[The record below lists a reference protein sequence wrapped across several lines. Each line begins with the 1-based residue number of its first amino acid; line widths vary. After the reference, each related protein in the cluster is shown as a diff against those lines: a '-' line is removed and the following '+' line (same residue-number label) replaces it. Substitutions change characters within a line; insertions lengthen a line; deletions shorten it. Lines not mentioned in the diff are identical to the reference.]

1 MSVLTDLITAQ
12 AVAEALNLSV
22 DTVWKYTRENKIPFV
37 KLGSKQYR
45 YRLGDVVAALS
56 GAVQEGKP
64 AYQEEG
70 SPRPSRAEILAED
83 HHEPVSGI
91 LHQRVSRR
99 LQRIL
104 EEYFRAL
111 EPTGEVFNA
120 PLDVRLQD
128 TLVQPDLFYISPH
141 QAGIIKSHRVEGA
154 PHLVVEITTPQS
166 RTRDKIKKLQIYQR
180 AGVKHYWVADP
191 ENQTFECFALV
202 NNTYS
207 VAALAAEQEVLS
219 HPHFPG
225 LAVALAQLWP

>member
-1 MSVLTDLITAQ
+1 MTIPTDLITAQ
-12 AVAEALNLSV
+12 AVAEALDLSV
-22 DTVWKYTRENKIPFV
+22 DTVWKYTREKKIPFV

-45 YRLGDVVAALS
+45 YRLQDVVAALS

-64 AYQEEG
+64 AYQEV
-70 SPRPSRAEILAED
+70 RPGRAEIMAED
-83 HHEPVSGI
+83 HHELVPGI

-104 EEYFRAL
+104 EDYFREA
-111 EPTGEVFNA
+111 EPKGEVFNA
-120 PLDVRLQD
+120 PLEVRLQD
-128 TLVQPDLFYISPH
+128 SLVQPDLFYLSPD
-141 QAGIIKSHRVEGA
+141 QVSIIKSHRVEGA
-154 PHLVVEITTPQS
+154 PYLVVEITTPES

-180 AGVKHYWVADP
+180 AGVRHYWVVDP

-219 HPHFPG
+219 HHHFPG
-225 LAVALAQLWP
+225 LAVDLALLWPNT